1 MRIDKIKLLG
11 EELYV
16 IFTGSHY
23 YLFSNHYGTIGMATR
38 EGDID
43 DLGFKKFTIV
53 ASTEYTVGSRLTKYV
68 ISEKMKSIITE
79 MENKYVQCNIDF
91 KVSDEKLKYINLLI
105 RNKVIN
111 N

>member
-53 ASTEYTVGSRLTKYV
+53 AAP
-68 ISEKMKSIITE
+68 
-79 MENKYVQCNIDF
+79 
-91 KVSDEKLKYINLLI
+91 
-105 RNKVIN
+105 
-111 N
+111 